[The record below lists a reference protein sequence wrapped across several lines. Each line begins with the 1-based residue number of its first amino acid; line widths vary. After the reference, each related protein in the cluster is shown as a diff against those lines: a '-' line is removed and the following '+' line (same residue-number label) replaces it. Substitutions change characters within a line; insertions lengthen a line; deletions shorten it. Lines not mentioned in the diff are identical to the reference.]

1 MSDSPINFLDKSGL
15 TSLWAKIKNL
25 VSGKSEKVA
34 IVEHGT
40 SDTTLELSPNVLHRW
55 GTVESLTLTLGT
67 AEAGY
72 AAEYMVEFVSGSTP
86 TSLHLPA
93 TVKFD
98 DKIELD
104 ANNQLTIEANK
115 IYQLSI
121 EHNVALLVSVDNA

>member
-1 MSDSPINFLDKSGL
+1 MKTFLSLSGL
-15 TSLWAKIKNL
+15 ERLWGYITAL
-25 VSGKSEKVA
+25 VATKGDKVA
-34 IVEHGT
+34 VVEHGT
-40 SDTTLELSPNVLHRW
+40 GDTTLELSPNVLHRW
-55 GTVESLTLTLGT
+55 GPVVSLTLTLGT

-121 EHNVALLVSVDNA
+121 EHNVALLVSVYNA

>member
-1 MSDSPINFLDKSGL
+1 MKTFLSLSGL
-15 TSLWAKIKNL
+15 ARLWGYVIAL
-25 VSGKSEKVA
+25 VSTKSDKVA

-55 GTVESLTLTLGT
+55 GPVVSLTLTLGT